1 MSSTAVLQF
10 FSLFSFAESHGAFF
24 FPFLPLCAGESLQVT
39 VQPASTV
46 QKPGGPVSLWCVVD
60 PPRVNLTWRLNGKE
74 LDGSR
79 NNKTS
84 TDSFLAC
91 SLPQIVSGTP
101 CVSTLVSN
109 LKKKSDILLYL
120 SLLHAQ
126 REGRMT
132 ALVSEMQRDDT

>member
-24 FPFLPLCAGESLQVT
+24 FPFLPVCAGESLQVT

-74 LDGSR
+74 LDGSDEMLGIHIEQG
-79 NNKTS
+79 K
-84 TDSFLAC
+84 L
-91 SLPQIVSGTP
+91 I
-101 CVSTLVSN
+101 
-109 LKKKSDILLYL
+109 I
-120 SLLHAQ
+120 
-126 REGRMT
+126 T
-132 ALVSEMQRDDT
+132 ALNNHTVGRYQCIARVPEGVIASVPAVVTLASE